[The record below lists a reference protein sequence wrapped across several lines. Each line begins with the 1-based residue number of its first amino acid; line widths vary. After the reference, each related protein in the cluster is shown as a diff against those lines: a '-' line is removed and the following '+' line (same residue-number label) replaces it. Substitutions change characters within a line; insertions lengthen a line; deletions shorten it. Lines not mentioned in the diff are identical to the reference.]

1 MESSCLVGVEFS
13 FHKTERIWRRVVE
26 MEARALPPPTCARKH
41 GYGGNFYMVFFF
53 ATILKIGEKIRLSDL
68 RSCSCSV
75 YDIAF

>member
-1 MESSCLVGVEFS
+1 M
-13 FHKTERIWRRVVE
+13 E

>member
-53 ATILKIGEKIRLSDL
+53 FCHDFKNWRKNKAVRLEILQLFCL
-68 RSCSCSV
+68 
-75 YDIAF
+75 